1 MPKYFE
7 YVFSAYAIWIA
18 AFVIY
23 FGYLFLKSRRIT
35 RALERLSG
43 DPGEPADSP

>member
-18 AFVIY
+18 VFVIY
-23 FGYLFLKSRRIT
+23 FGYLFLKSRRVT
-35 RALERLSG
+35 RALEQMARQPEG
-43 DPGEPADSP
+43 PADGT